1 MRGADGLSNSC
12 CSMPLR
18 KIGMRDKIVI
28 RMCAKDWDFCPGTE
42 QGFGSVE
49 PSELAVVS
57 VSQRVLPGFF
67 RSSLLM

>member
-28 RMCAKDWDFCPGTE
+28 RMCAKDWGCPGTE
-42 QGFGSVE
+42 QDFGSVE
-49 PSELAVVS
+49 PSELTVVS

-67 RSSLLM
+67 RGSLLM